1 MSFNNERLAIENRF
15 KDRWVDTDI
24 AWENIAFDM
33 PNNDE
38 WVRLNILNGSSGY
51 RAINGL
57 KRHLGI
63 IIVQVFV
70 PKDTGTS
77 KAREYADMVSQI
89 FDSKKFSD
97 VVCDVASIETV
108 GADDT
113 FHQVNVT
120 VPYWRDE

>member
-1 MSFNNERLAIENRF
+1 MSFANERLAIEDRF
-15 KDRWVDTDI
+15 IEYWRDTPV
-24 AWENIAFDM
+24 AWENVAFDT
-33 PNNDE
+33 PNSAA
-38 WVRLNILNGSSGY
+38 WVRFQVLNGSSGY

-57 KRHLGI
+57 KRHLGL

-77 KAREYADMVSQI
+77 KAREYADTVSQI

-97 VVCDVASIETV
+97 VVCDVASVQTIGT
-108 GADDT
+108 DDIW
-113 FHQVNVT
+113 HQVNVT

>member
-38 WVRLNILNGSSGY
+38 WVRLTILNGASGY

-57 KRHLGI
+57 KRHTA
-63 IIVQVFV
+63 IIVVQIFT
-70 PKDTGTS
+70 PIDSGTS
-77 KAREYADMVSQI
+77 TIRKYADMVTSI
-89 FDSKKFSD
+89 FDGQKFSD

-120 VPYWRDE
+120 IPYWRDE